1 MSDSARLGGRGSG
14 GGSAT
19 SRRLLGAGL
28 ARLPMPLP
36 DELGRPRLLARLE
49 ARWQH
54 PVTVVQA
61 GAGFGKSTLL
71 AQAVRAN
78 AVEPRGIDVW
88 HACTPGDV
96 DGDVLGPALLDV
108 LGARNRSHDPA
119 SQIADTMAAFSPI
132 DVCLVIDDAHEARPG
147 SSGADLVDRLVR
159 RLPDNG
165 HVLLAAR
172 HAPPIRLSRLRA
184 ADRLVEITQ
193 DDLLFTA
200 DETSLVARSVGRDPS
215 VAVDLGGWPALVRL
229 ALAVAPEVAIDFAQ
243 EEVLGHLT
251 DGQRRALFALSNL
264 GASDRARVDRVI
276 GVQVDLDALAA
287 AVPL

>member
-78 AVEPRGIDVW
+78 SVEPRGIDAW

-96 DGDVLGPALLDV
+96 DGDVLGPALLAL
-108 LGARNRSHDPA
+108 LGVPNRSHDA
-119 SQIADTMAAFSPI
+119 AAQIADTIAAYSPI
-132 DVCLVIDDAHEARPG
+132 DVCVVLDDAHEARPG
-147 SSGADLVDRLVR
+147 SSGADLIDRLLR

-165 HVLLAAR
+165 HLVLAAR
-172 HAPPIRLSRLRA
+172 HAPPVRLSRLRA
-184 ADRLVEITQ
+184 GGRLVEITQ
-193 DDLLFTA
+193 DDLLFTP
-200 DETSLVARSVGRDPS
+200 DETSAMARQLGRPPAAAVA
-215 VAVDLGGWPALVRL
+215 LGGWPALVRL
-229 ALAVAPEVAIDFAQ
+229 ALTVRPE
-243 EEVLGHLT
+243 
-251 DGQRRALFALSNL
+251 
-264 GASDRARVDRVI
+264 
-276 GVQVDLDALAA
+276 
-287 AVPL
+287 